1 MAKKTSLDKPPQNE
15 DGTKNND
22 AAVNEDEEP
31 DFSDSEGFVDDIPD
45 EELLSDLMSQKPS
58 EADGVEAV
66 IVVDGVPQVEPQ
78 RLEKL
83 QAVINKVFG
92 KFGTIVNK
100 YYPTNENNITKGYIF
115 LEYNNPQSA
124 LAAIKSAN
132 NYKLDKQ
139 HTFKVNLFTDFKKF
153 EDIPKDWEPPKPQPY
168 KAAGD
173 LHYYLLE
180 PDAYDQFCVLSGN
193 GATVSVQIWQNSAP
207 EPTLLEERARWTETY
222 VKWSP
227 LGTYLSTFHKLG
239 VALWGGPNFTQQARF
254 GQRGVECIDY
264 SPCERYLVTYT
275 PRPDG
280 TADQKRL
287 IIWDILTGQEKRSFY
302 PDGSSVWPI
311 FRWSHDDKYLA
322 RMGEDILSI
331 YETPS
336 FGLLEKKS
344 IKIPGIR
351 DFSWSPTDNILA
363 YWVPEDKDV
372 PARVTLQEIPNR
384 NEIRNKNLF
393 NVADCKIF
401 WQKSGDY
408 LCVKVDRFA
417 KRKEKTEQKYT
428 GISYNFEIFHM
439 REKQIPV
446 DSVEMKEPIHAFAWE
461 PVGSKFAIIHGE
473 IPSVN
478 VSFYEVRFG
487 HQPTLLKKLE
497 KKACNHLFWS
507 PSGQFIVLAGLTTMA
522 GALEFIDTND
532 FTIMNSTDHYQT
544 SDVEWDPT
552 GRYVITAVSSWKT
565 SVDNGYWIWTFQ
577 GRILKRVN
585 LTGFNQLLWRPRP
598 PTLLTAEQIKEI
610 KKNLKKYSAQ
620 FESKDR
626 MRLTRASKELIE
638 KRCTLMKSF
647 EEYRQRRA
655 EEWNSQKQQRLQ
667 LRCSID
673 TDELDSDTKNMEEEV
688 VEFFVKEEN
697 FVIDDK

>member
-1 MAKKTSLDKPPQNE
+1 MAKKREADKTPHNDDPGKNDDENINGDNE
-15 DGTKNND
+15 PN
-22 AAVNEDEEP
+22 
-31 DFSDSEGFVDDIPD
+31 FSDPEGFVDDVTD
-45 EELLSDLMSQKPS
+45 EELLGELIRQKPS
-58 EADGVEAV
+58 ETDGVEAV
-66 IVVDGVPQVEPQ
+66 IVVDGVPQVGPE

-83 QAVINKVFG
+83 QMVISKLFE
-92 KFGTIVNK
+92 KFGDIVNQW
-100 YYPTNENNITKGYIF
+100 YPKNEDGLTKGYIF
-115 LEYNNPQSA
+115 LEYKSPVNA
-124 LAAIKSAN
+124 LAAVKSTN
-132 NYKLDKQ
+132 NYKLDKM

-153 EDIPKDWEPPKPQPY
+153 EDTPDEWEPPKPQPY
-168 KAAGD
+168 TSSGD
-173 LHYYLLE
+173 LHYYLLD

-193 GATVSVQIWQNSAP
+193 GMAVCVQIWQNSAP
-207 EPTLLEERARWTETY
+207 EPTLLEDRPRWTDTY

-227 LGTYLSTFHKLG
+227 LGTYIATFHKPG
-239 VALWGGPNFTQQARF
+239 VALWGGPKFEQTAKF
-254 GQRGVECIDY
+254 GQRGVECVDF
-264 SPCERYLVTYT
+264 SPCERYLVSYS
-275 PRPDG
+275 PR
-280 TADQKRL
+280 AESSVDQKRL
-287 IIWDILTGQEKRSFY
+287 VVWDILSGQEKRDFN

-322 RMGEDILSI
+322 RMGEDVLNI

-336 FGLLEKKS
+336 FRLLNKKS

-351 DFSWSPTDNILA
+351 DFSWSPTDNVLA

-372 PARVTLQEIPNR
+372 PARVTLLEIPSR

-393 NVADCKIF
+393 NVADCKIH
-401 WQKSGDY
+401 WQKCGDY

-428 GISYNFEIFHM
+428 GMSYNFEIFHM

-478 VSFYEVRFG
+478 VSFYGVRPG
-487 HQPTLLKKLE
+487 LHPDLLKKLE

-507 PSGQFIVLAGLTTMA
+507 PAGQFIVLAGLTTMA

-532 FTIMNSTDHYQT
+532 FTIMNTTDHYQT

-552 GRYVITAVSSWKT
+552 GRYVVTGVSSWKT
-565 SVDNGYWIWTFQ
+565 SVDNGYWIWSFQ

-585 LTGFNQLLWRPRP
+585 LTAFNQLLWRPRP
-598 PTLLTAEQIKEI
+598 ATLLTAKQIKEI
-610 KKNLKKYSAQ
+610 QKNLKKYSAQ

-638 KRCTLMKSF
+638 KRCTLMKEF
-647 EEYRQRRA
+647 EEYRSKRI
-655 EEWNSQKQQRLQ
+655 EEWNSQKKRRLE
-667 LRCSID
+667 LRNNID
-673 TDELDSDTKNMEEEV
+673 TDELDSDTKNVEEESI
-688 VEFFVKEEN
+688 EFFIKEET
-697 FVIDDK
+697 FVID